1 MSIPQRGVAQSE
13 LHALEGVLSFTLQR
27 GVAPMELYALL
38 LTPGF
43 ESGVTTEYA
52 LFMLLP

>member
-1 MSIPQRGVAQSE
+1 MTGVAPME
-13 LHALEGVLSFTLQR
+13 LYALGCDPKHFETFE

-38 LTPGF
+38 PTPGF
-43 ESGVTTEYA
+43 ESGVTTEHA